1 MRLVWA
7 GWQFASPF
15 SFSPCV
21 ISSVCLTVHF
31 SQKKKKFTA
40 FQKKLATSK
49 QQAVPIFT
57 ITDLKTWTQVSHAWG
72 KFV

>member
-7 GWQFASPF
+7 GWQFASLF

-21 ISSVCLTVHF
+21 ISSVCSTVHF
-31 SQKKKKFTA
+31 SQKKKKFTV

-49 QQAVPIFT
+49 QQAVSIFT
-57 ITDLKTWTQVSHAWG
+57 ITDLKTWTQGSHAWG
-72 KFV
+72 NFV